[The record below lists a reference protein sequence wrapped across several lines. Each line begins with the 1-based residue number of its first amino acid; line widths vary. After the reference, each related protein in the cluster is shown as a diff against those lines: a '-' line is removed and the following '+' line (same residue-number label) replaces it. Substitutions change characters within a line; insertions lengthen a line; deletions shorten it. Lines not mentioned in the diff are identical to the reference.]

1 MSDVMTGA
9 RTRLQINEKTVAVVM
24 DLSIE
29 EDVEHQPLEVLDN
42 IAVEEWVAV
51 AYRVR
56 GSASRA
62 RLYKSNPTKY
72 GFGWSLEKLKAGGEP
87 ATGIV
92 IDSVTGKSVGK
103 ISQFKMEGRVQRTN
117 ARSITMEEIR
127 WNATLYQDEEQ
138 QKQFPIT

>member
-1 MSDVMTGA
+1 MTGA
-9 RTRLQINEKTVAVVM
+9 RTRLQINSKTVAVVTG
-24 DLSIE
+24 LSIE

-62 RLYKSNPTKY
+62 RVYKNNPSKY
-72 GFGWSLEKLKAGGEP
+72 GIGWSLEALKAGGTA

-103 ISQFKMEGRVQRTN
+103 ISNLKMEGRTQRTD
-117 ARSITMEEIR
+117 ARAITMDEIR

>member
-9 RTRLQINEKTVAVVM
+9 RTRLQINSKTVAVVTGM
-24 DLSIE
+24 SIE
-29 EDVEHQPLEVLDN
+29 EDVEHQPLEVIDE
-42 IAVEEWVAV
+42 IHVHEWVPV

-62 RLYKSNPTKY
+62 RLYKNTPTQY
-72 GFGWSLEKLKAGGEP
+72 GIGWDLEKLKAGGTP

-103 ISQFKMEGRVQRTN
+103 INQFKMEGRVQRTD
-117 ARSITMEEIR
+117 ARAITMEEIR
-127 WNATLYQDEEQ
+127 WNATLFQDEEQ
-138 QKQFPIT
+138 QKQFPIA